1 MVFILV
7 SYINSSKLFN
17 YLFPVLLIVVGL
29 LIAVGPGTIFG
40 YCTKMAGL
48 ACSYSVGAERGIG
61 AFVLLVGVLVLIIK
75 DKGVR
80 KGLYIGGVFLSLLAL
95 LTVTVLVGVCDGS
108 MMACNKQL
116 FPAEVVLGVVGLIIS
131 AVGFVLTGRDADT
144 TE

>member
-1 MVFILV
+1 ADGGEEHGDV
-7 SYINSSKLFN
+7 
-17 YLFPVLLIVVGL
+17 VVGHVH
-29 LIAVGPGTIFG
+29 A
-40 YCTKMAGL
+40 
-48 ACSYSVGAERGIG
+48 
-61 AFVLLVGVLVLIIK
+61 VLVFIIK

-131 AVGFVLTGRDADT
+131 AVGFVLTGRDADII
-144 TE
+144 E